1 MLGLKA
7 AGLADSGDI
16 ARLLVTPVAARRT
29 LRRTLSDGLRRGS
42 AREASWQ
49 CALQARSD
57 VELGLRNASGSS
69 SPGKP
74 KEYRERSVQS
84 DQILVIQFSNA
95 FSQSGFRHGG
105 NFVNH
110 QS

>member
-74 KEYRERSVQS
+74 KEYRDRAIQPHRILIVEFS
-84 DQILVIQFSNA
+84 DALAQPR
-95 FSQSGFRHGG
+95 FRHGG
-105 NFVNH
+105 DFIDH
-110 QS
+110 ES